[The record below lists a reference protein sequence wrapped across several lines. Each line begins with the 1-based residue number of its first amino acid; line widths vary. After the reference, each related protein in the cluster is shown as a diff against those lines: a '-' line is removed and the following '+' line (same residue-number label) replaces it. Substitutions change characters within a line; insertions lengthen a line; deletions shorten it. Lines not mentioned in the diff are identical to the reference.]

1 MNRRVTSPTLG
12 PPPPSKQ
19 VQKIILFFFHSTGLG
34 PNSKVI
40 SIVMHPHP
48 QGKITPPVT
57 VVLTHIKV
65 LYTTPWNLKASI
77 NIRIALVLHVSKY
90 G

>member
-1 MNRRVTSPTLG
+1 MDRRVTPAKRVTSPTWD
-12 PPPPSKQ
+12 PPPPCKQ
-19 VQKIILFFFHSTGLG
+19 ALKIILFFHSSGLG

-65 LYTTPWNLKASI
+65 LYSIKLDLGTACLK
-77 NIRIALVLHVSKY
+77 IR
-90 G
+90 